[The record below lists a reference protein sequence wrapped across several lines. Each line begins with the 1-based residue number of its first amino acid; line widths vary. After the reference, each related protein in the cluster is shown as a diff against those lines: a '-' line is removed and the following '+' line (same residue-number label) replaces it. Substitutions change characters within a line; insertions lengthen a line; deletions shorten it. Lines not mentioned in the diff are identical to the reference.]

1 MTGGIL
7 EWGEKTRVTALSS
20 AEKVITA
27 LLAVATFRMLVGIV
41 AGIIA
46 YHETPVGEML
56 HHRQILGNSFIWAA
70 DYGDGQGVA
79 LLFGVLLLCW
89 VVGRNRRSRLSTC
102 NLIWLEV
109 LAAIT
114 ALGSLVYCA
123 GVFLFYSGYSDA
135 AVHDIGGGG
144 YYFAYAAMGLCI
156 AVLTNILRRG
166 IYREAEVSSQVQS
179 VERHQ

>member
-7 EWGEKTRVTALSS
+7 EWDEKTRVTALSS

-89 VVGRNRRSRLSTC
+89 VVGRNCRSRLST
-102 NLIWLEV
+102 
-109 LAAIT
+109 AI
-114 ALGSLVYCA
+114 
-123 GVFLFYSGYSDA
+123 
-135 AVHDIGGGG
+135 
-144 YYFAYAAMGLCI
+144 
-156 AVLTNILRRG
+156 
-166 IYREAEVSSQVQS
+166 
-179 VERHQ
+179 